1 MDCIFFT
8 KEFADA
14 LNLALN
20 SLSVISLTL
29 FLSSW
34 RKKGS
39 SFRGSLLSGA
49 QKGRIGR
56 EGSIGGQ
63 DDCLRVGVTF
73 DVVSVT
79 AAEEAAQAGAAFVEV

>member
-1 MDCIFFT
+1 M
-8 KEFADA
+8 
-14 LNLALN
+14 N
-20 SLSVISLTL
+20 SLSGISLTL

-39 SFRGSLLSGA
+39 SFRGSLLSGG

-63 DDCLRVGVTF
+63 DDSFVVGLTF
-73 DVVSVT
+73 NVVSVT
-79 AAEEAAQAGAAFVEV
+79 AVEEAAQPGAAFV